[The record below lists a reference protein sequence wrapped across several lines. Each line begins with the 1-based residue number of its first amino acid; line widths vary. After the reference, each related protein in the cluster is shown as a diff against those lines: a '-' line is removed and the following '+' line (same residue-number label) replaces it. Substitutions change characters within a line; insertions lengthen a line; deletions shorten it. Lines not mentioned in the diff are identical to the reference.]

1 MTLGSLVLG
10 SALLLLAAGLV
21 TSCLRLRGAIDFLLG
36 FYLVAFTLVVV
47 IELLLSPGHD
57 LTQTWLLAVLAGVTV
72 GAAALWVALGRPSP
86 PPFRPALAACREAVR
101 DPLVLVLAVAVL
113 GAFGVRRGA
122 DRRHGAERLRRRS
135 GTTWPARRSG
145 SNSTRSPT
153 SRAPTTPA

>member
-72 GAAALWVALGRPSP
+72 GTAALWIALGRPAP
-86 PPFRPALAACREAVR
+86 PPFRPALAACREALR
-101 DPLVLVLAVAVL
+101 DPRRRLRGLR
-113 GAFGVRRGA
+113 VRRGA
-122 DRRHGAERLRRRS
+122 DRRHGAE
-135 GTTWPARRSG
+135 
-145 SNSTRSPT
+145 
-153 SRAPTTPA
+153 